1 VYDLCVHA
9 GMCIC
14 VNFVILDVGILLHGW
29 NHFKVSN
36 NARLISFY
44 LRDAM
49 LAWVLAMAV
58 CLSDRPSISVKCRCS
73 VETSKRIELVFG
85 IEAFLAYPTHNFQ
98 YVDHGQAEACPPKV
112 SLFFGGG
119 DPSPHVIHGFLAILH
134 LP

>member
-1 VYDLCVHA
+1 MYDLCVHA

-58 CLSDRPSISVKCRCS
+58 CLSDRASISVKCRCS

-85 IEAFLAYPTHNFQ
+85 IMFSMLTMGKLKHVPRRCH
-98 YVDHGQAEACPPKV
+98 
-112 SLFFGGG
+112 FFGGIRA
-119 DPSPHVIHGFLAILH
+119 PM
-134 LP
+134 